1 MKLLVLSDTHGYL
14 SNARDVL
21 NRIGKYMN
29 GVIHLGDHAYDAA
42 DLQTEY
48 PDLPFYIVRGNNDF
62 GDKAPNKLML
72 TIHGKRLLLT
82 HGHMQQV
89 YWSYDTI
96 SYWAEQEGADAVLF
110 GHTHSPVNDNT
121 GRIMLFNPGSIS
133 LPRGVPQPTF
143 GILEIAQNGMLYG
156 SIMEY
161 IDSQTFLRKG

>member
-62 GDKAPNKLML
+62 GDKAPNKLMI

-96 SYWAEQEGADAVLF
+96 SSWRCSSAYIWYIRNCSKWYALWFYYGIYRLSDIFKKRLVL
-110 GHTHSPVNDNT
+110 
-121 GRIMLFNPGSIS
+121 
-133 LPRGVPQPTF
+133 
-143 GILEIAQNGMLYG
+143 
-156 SIMEY
+156 
-161 IDSQTFLRKG
+161 